1 MTYAIEVKPA
11 ATRDLKRLRSVAAK
25 RVARAIDRL
34 GTEPRPRGV
43 KKLQGKG
50 EHVFFRL
57 RVGDYRVIY
66 QVEEERAVVLVVRI
80 ADRKDIYRLE
90 L

>member
-1 MTYAIEVKPA
+1 MTYGIEFKPA
-11 ATRDLKRLRSVAAK
+11 AARDLKRLPIAAAK

-43 KKLQGKG
+43 KKLQGKA
-50 EHVFFRL
+50 EHVFYRV

-66 QVEEERAVVLVVRI
+66 QVHDDQVLVLVVRI
-80 ADRKDIYRLE
+80 ADRKDAYRLQ